1 MAAMMLRFLLAAPY
15 AKPPA
20 CANLKSRSTSTPGG
34 PMPYL
39 SEAAAAAGPADKEP
53 RTERGRKTLLR
64 RLIEAAGEFGER
76 GYHEAAITGITQ
88 RAGVALGTFYTY
100 FGSKEEVFRALVR
113 EMSRA
118 TRAHV
123 AEAVKAAPDRLAAER
138 IGLEAF
144 IAFVRRQPALYR
156 IIEEAQ
162 FVAHDVYREHYLT
175 FADAY
180 RRGLAAARGRG
191 EIADGPD
198 EPRAWALIGMSV
210 FLGMRY
216 GIWDEDL
223 SPGEVADAAIALVS
237 EGLRK
242 RGP

>member
-1 MAAMMLRFLLAAPY
+1 M
-15 AKPPA
+15 
-20 CANLKSRSTSTPGG
+20 T
-34 PMPYL
+34 
-39 SEAAAAAGPADKEP
+39 DKTP
-53 RTERGRKTLLR
+53 RTERGRKTLR
-64 RLIEAAGEFGER
+64 RVLEAAALEFGER
-76 GYHEAAITGITQ
+76 GYHDAAITGITQ

-100 FGSKEEVFRALVR
+100 FESKEEVFRALVR
-113 EMSRA
+113 DMSQA
-118 TRAHV
+118 VRAHV
-123 AEAVKAAPDRLAAER
+123 AEAVKDAPDRLAAER
-138 IGLEAF
+138 LGLEAF
-144 IAFVRRQPALYR
+144 IGFVRRHRELYR

-180 RRGLAAARGRG
+180 RRNLAGARGPGRDRPS
-191 EIADGPD
+191 EGPD

-223 SPGEVADAAIALVS
+223 SPAEVAEIAIDLVS

-242 RGP
+242 RSP